1 MFVFGVAFA
10 TKFAW
15 RSTGTL
21 DPYLVLI
28 VLAFVFGKA
37 VIALWRGKGDG

>member
-1 MFVFGVAFA
+1 MFVFGIAFA

-15 RSTGTL
+15 LSTGTL

-28 VLAFVFGKA
+28 VMAFVFGKA
-37 VIALWRGKGDG
+37 VISMWRGKGDP